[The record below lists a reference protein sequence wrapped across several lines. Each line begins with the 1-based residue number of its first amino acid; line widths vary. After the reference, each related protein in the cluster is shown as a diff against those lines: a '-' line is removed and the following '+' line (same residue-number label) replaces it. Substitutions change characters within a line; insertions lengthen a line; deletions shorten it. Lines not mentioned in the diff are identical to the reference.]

1 MINMEGTVTLYME
14 DWELVIEILENTTEN
29 VSSLMEKE
37 IRKIID
43 EIKDV
48 FEKNSELFD
57 SLDINPNDGLASL
70 YKKIEGNSKEEEIK
84 NERKGGFGSTS
95 EEK

>member
-1 MINMEGTVTLYME
+1 MNYPEGTVTLYME

-43 EIKDV
+43 EIR
-48 FEKNSELFD
+48 EQSNL
-57 SLDINPNDGLASL
+57 
-70 YKKIEGNSKEEEIK
+70 
-84 NERKGGFGSTS
+84 
-95 EEK
+95 

>member
-37 IRKIID
+37 IREIID
-43 EIKDV
+43 EIK
-48 FEKNSELFD
+48 EQSNL
-57 SLDINPNDGLASL
+57 
-70 YKKIEGNSKEEEIK
+70 
-84 NERKGGFGSTS
+84 
-95 EEK
+95 

>member
-1 MINMEGTVTLYME
+1 MNYLEGTVTLYME

-43 EIKDV
+43 EIK
-48 FEKNSELFD
+48 EQSNL
-57 SLDINPNDGLASL
+57 
-70 YKKIEGNSKEEEIK
+70 
-84 NERKGGFGSTS
+84 
-95 EEK
+95 

>member
-1 MINMEGTVTLYME
+1 MDERQFTVTLVKD

-43 EIKDV
+43 EIK
-48 FEKNSELFD
+48 EQSNL
-57 SLDINPNDGLASL
+57 
-70 YKKIEGNSKEEEIK
+70 
-84 NERKGGFGSTS
+84 
-95 EEK
+95 

>member
-14 DWELVIEILENTTEN
+14 DWELVIEILENTTAN

-43 EIKDV
+43 EIK
-48 FEKNSELFD
+48 EQSNL
-57 SLDINPNDGLASL
+57 
-70 YKKIEGNSKEEEIK
+70 
-84 NERKGGFGSTS
+84 
-95 EEK
+95 

>member
-43 EIKDV
+43 EIK
-48 FEKNSELFD
+48 EQS
-57 SLDINPNDGLASL
+57 SL
-70 YKKIEGNSKEEEIK
+70 
-84 NERKGGFGSTS
+84 
-95 EEK
+95 

>member
-1 MINMEGTVTLYME
+1 MNYPEGTVTLYTE

-43 EIKDV
+43 EIK
-48 FEKNSELFD
+48 EQSNL
-57 SLDINPNDGLASL
+57 
-70 YKKIEGNSKEEEIK
+70 
-84 NERKGGFGSTS
+84 
-95 EEK
+95 

>member
-1 MINMEGTVTLYME
+1 MNYPEGTVTLYME

-43 EIKDV
+43 EIK
-48 FEKNSELFD
+48 EQSNL
-57 SLDINPNDGLASL
+57 
-70 YKKIEGNSKEEEIK
+70 
-84 NERKGGFGSTS
+84 
-95 EEK
+95 

>member
-1 MINMEGTVTLYME
+1 MDDMEGTVTLYME

-43 EIKDV
+43 EIK
-48 FEKNSELFD
+48 KQSNL
-57 SLDINPNDGLASL
+57 
-70 YKKIEGNSKEEEIK
+70 
-84 NERKGGFGSTS
+84 
-95 EEK
+95 

>member
-14 DWELVIEILENTTEN
+14 DWELVIEILENTTED

-43 EIKDV
+43 EIK
-48 FEKNSELFD
+48 EQSNL
-57 SLDINPNDGLASL
+57 
-70 YKKIEGNSKEEEIK
+70 
-84 NERKGGFGSTS
+84 
-95 EEK
+95 

>member
-1 MINMEGTVTLYME
+1 MNYLEGTVTLYME

-43 EIKDV
+43 EIKFVMKKPTDNCNYQSAGG
-48 FEKNSELFD
+48 KMS
-57 SLDINPNDGLASL
+57 DI
-70 YKKIEGNSKEEEIK
+70 
-84 NERKGGFGSTS
+84 STS
-95 EEK
+95 IITQEVNNDRT

>member
-1 MINMEGTVTLYME
+1 MNYPEGTVTLYME

-43 EIKDV
+43 EIK
-48 FEKNSELFD
+48 EQSNLQ
-57 SLDINPNDGLASL
+57 
-70 YKKIEGNSKEEEIK
+70 
-84 NERKGGFGSTS
+84 
-95 EEK
+95 

>member
-43 EIKDV
+43 EIK
-48 FEKNSELFD
+48 EQSNL
-57 SLDINPNDGLASL
+57 
-70 YKKIEGNSKEEEIK
+70 
-84 NERKGGFGSTS
+84 
-95 EEK
+95 

>member
-1 MINMEGTVTLYME
+1 MNYPEGTVTHYME

-43 EIKDV
+43 EIK
-48 FEKNSELFD
+48 EQSNL
-57 SLDINPNDGLASL
+57 
-70 YKKIEGNSKEEEIK
+70 
-84 NERKGGFGSTS
+84 
-95 EEK
+95 

>member
-14 DWELVIEILENTTEN
+14 DWELVIERLENTTEN

-43 EIKDV
+43 EIK
-48 FEKNSELFD
+48 EQSNL
-57 SLDINPNDGLASL
+57 
-70 YKKIEGNSKEEEIK
+70 
-84 NERKGGFGSTS
+84 
-95 EEK
+95 

>member
-1 MINMEGTVTLYME
+1 MEGTVTLYME

-43 EIKDV
+43 EIK
-48 FEKNSELFD
+48 EQSNL
-57 SLDINPNDGLASL
+57 
-70 YKKIEGNSKEEEIK
+70 
-84 NERKGGFGSTS
+84 
-95 EEK
+95 

>member
-1 MINMEGTVTLYME
+1 MNYPEGTVTLYME

-43 EIKDV
+43 EIKDQS
-48 FEKNSELFD
+48 NL
-57 SLDINPNDGLASL
+57 
-70 YKKIEGNSKEEEIK
+70 
-84 NERKGGFGSTS
+84 
-95 EEK
+95 

>member
-14 DWELVIEILENTTEN
+14 DWEFVIEILENTTEN

-43 EIKDV
+43 EIK
-48 FEKNSELFD
+48 EQSNL
-57 SLDINPNDGLASL
+57 
-70 YKKIEGNSKEEEIK
+70 
-84 NERKGGFGSTS
+84 
-95 EEK
+95 

>member
-43 EIKDV
+43 EIK
-48 FEKNSELFD
+48 
-57 SLDINPNDGLASL
+57 
-70 YKKIEGNSKEEEIK
+70 
-84 NERKGGFGSTS
+84 ERSNL
-95 EEK
+95 

>member
-14 DWELVIEILENTTEN
+14 DWELVIKILENTTEN

-43 EIKDV
+43 EIK
-48 FEKNSELFD
+48 EQSNL
-57 SLDINPNDGLASL
+57 
-70 YKKIEGNSKEEEIK
+70 
-84 NERKGGFGSTS
+84 
-95 EEK
+95 

>member
-43 EIKDV
+43 EIK
-48 FEKNSELFD
+48 EQ
-57 SLDINPNDGLASL
+57 
-70 YKKIEGNSKEEEIK
+70 
-84 NERKGGFGSTS
+84 
-95 EEK
+95 

>member
-1 MINMEGTVTLYME
+1 MNYPEGIVTLYME

-43 EIKDV
+43 EIK
-48 FEKNSELFD
+48 EQSNL
-57 SLDINPNDGLASL
+57 
-70 YKKIEGNSKEEEIK
+70 
-84 NERKGGFGSTS
+84 
-95 EEK
+95 